1 MVETI
6 DAADGLPEEEA
17 RTLSKRMW
25 YLGWF
30 GLPLLWFVN
39 AYYFWPHLREDEDDD
54 DDVDEGN
61 TRLSAGGGSR
71 DGATRSDCFRKDPV
85 IRHYAFMS
93 LRGAQASAVVVAAW
107 AVTFL
112 VGGKKVF
119 GEGTWTS
126 LSITAQTRLE

>member
-6 DAADGLPEEEA
+6 DAVDGLPEEEA

-30 GLPLLWFVN
+30 GLPLMWFVN
-39 AYYFWPHLREDEDDD
+39 AYYFWPHLTEDDD
-54 DDVDEGN
+54 DDDEST
-61 TRLSAGGGSR
+61 TRLSAGGGNR
-71 DGATRSDCFRKDPV
+71 DAATHSDCVHKDPV

-126 LSITAQTRLE
+126 LSITAQTPLE